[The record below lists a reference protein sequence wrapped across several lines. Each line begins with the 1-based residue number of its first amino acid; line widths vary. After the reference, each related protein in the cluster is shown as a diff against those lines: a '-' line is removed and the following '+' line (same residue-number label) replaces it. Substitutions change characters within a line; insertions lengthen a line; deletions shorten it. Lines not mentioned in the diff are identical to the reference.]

1 MIHWERQSRNTRSN
15 ESINWLFKYIL
26 NTIRMS
32 TYRYTPGSGL
42 CSLGVQIKNP
52 GPPGPPGPTGLQG
65 SPGNTGPTGPATPVT
80 HYVSSG
86 GTGYLMVNGG
96 TNGFTGNHYSEAI
109 ILGPSI
115 VTDFGKGATAS
126 SDPTIYVNADIIPTQ
141 SGVFNLG
148 SRSKPFKSMNVAA
161 QTIYV
166 GSSFMSTDSAG
177 NILLTS
183 TDGTSAVPSTNENFM
198 VAVGSDT
205 TSSIKYSTNGTTW
218 LNAVTGLSG
227 PTGSSPPFLTGNTVV
242 WTGNIW
248 VAGGQAS
255 SDIGSS
261 SILKSNNGK
270 EWFVPAITTDPFSQF
285 GQGVGQCLSIAYN
298 ASQAILIAVGTQGN
312 DAYTNNFNH
321 MFYSLDD
328 GNTWIPVNYTPNFPP
343 GGTTSLYAS
352 KVATD
357 GGNRW
362 FIIDTY
368 DNYGDNA
375 VLTSTDGIN
384 FYQSANI
391 GIYVPSS
398 LRYNGHYWLACG
410 GGFNGFFYSIVK
422 STDGGNSWNGVLSNL
437 PNGTAFFATDV
448 AWNGIYWVC
457 VGNGDASNLWTSQD
471 GDNWTNVAG
480 FEGVSFTTVTWNGEV
495 WVAGGKFPDAYDI
508 NGNLIPNPVSF
519 IVSYDTINWYSVS
532 GSPFSRNPLASASR
546 RVLPFGGPPPGTAG
560 SAGST
565 GPTGPQGPA
574 FTNWTPSSGDIKV
587 VGPTTIT
594 KTGGTSQ
601 AYIIS
606 AESFPTPTQGSYIEI
621 TAPTLG
627 ESGAE
632 IQLGFA
638 LLMNAFVVDLSYPN
652 VLTIVYYS
660 GMTNIQFNGTFT
672 PGDILAAYS
681 DGVNFY
687 ATQNGSVIAT
697 SPIGLT
703 GPIYGAMSMATPTQD
718 LTVNNLLFYPTG
730 TAGYSFTRWTSGSPN
745 LKIISPTAFTMTG
758 GATASSVSSVQSFP
772 TPTQG
777 SYLEI
782 VAPTL
787 AESGAEIQEILN
799 INKNTYY
806 IDLTYPNVLNVYDQN
821 GNTAYTG
828 TFTAGDI
835 LADYM
840 DGVNFNAIQNG
851 STIATFPIGNTGPV
865 SAEILM
871 VAPTQ
876 TLTVNNVLF
885 YPTGSSAPRGT
896 VIFYGYG
903 GPTGSTAYIPPGP
916 TGFGPTGY
924 TTLSRDFYFDRNSQ
938 TLYFYGDLLGM

>member
-1 MIHWERQSRNTRSN
+1 
-15 ESINWLFKYIL
+15 
-26 NTIRMS
+26 MS
-32 TYRYTPGSGL
+32 TYKYTPGSGL

-52 GPPGPPGPTGLQG
+52 GPPGPQGNPGPTGLQG
-65 SPGNTGPTGPATPVT
+65 PTGPTGSINVT

-96 TNGFTGNHYSEAI
+96 TNGFAGNHYSEAL

-115 VTDFGKGATAS
+115 VTDFGKGLTSS
-126 SDPTIYVNADIIPTQ
+126 SDPVIYVNADIIPTQ
-141 SGVFNLG
+141 HNTFNIG
-148 SRSKPFKSMNVAA
+148 TTGRQFKSLNVAA
-161 QTIYV
+161 KTIFV

-183 TDGTSAVPSTNENFM
+183 ADGTSAVPSTNENFM
-198 VAVGSDT
+198 VAVGLDNT
-205 TSSIKYSTNGTTW
+205 CPIKYSTNGTTW
-218 LNAVTGLSG
+218 VNAVSGPSG
-227 PTGSSPPFLTGNTVV
+227 PTGSAPLFLQGNTVV
-242 WTGNIW
+242 WTGSIW

-255 SDIGSS
+255 SMTGSS

-270 EWFVPAITTDPFSQF
+270 EWFVPAITTDPFSQL

-298 ASQAILIAVGTQGN
+298 ASQAILVAVGSQGN
-312 DAYTNNFNH
+312 DLYTNNFNH

-328 GNTWIPVNYTPNFPP
+328 GNTWTAVNVNYSYI
-343 GGTTSLYAS
+343 TTSILATT
-352 KVATD
+352 VATD
-357 GGNRW
+357 GANRW
-362 FIIDTY
+362 FIVDVL
-368 DNYGDNA
+368 DNYNDTA
-375 VLTSTDGIN
+375 VYTSTDGMN
-384 FYQSANI
+384 FSLTASI
-391 GIYVPSS
+391 GIYIVTA

-410 GGFNGFFYSIVK
+410 GGFNGYIYSITK
-422 STDGGNSWNGVLSNL
+422 STDGGNTWNGVLPNN
-437 PNGTAFFATDV
+437 PNGIQFFARDI

-457 VGNGDASNLWTSQD
+457 VGQGTGSNLWTSQD
-471 GDNWTNVAG
+471 GDNWTNIAG
-480 FEGVSFTTVTWNGEV
+480 FDNIQFNTVSWNGEV
-495 WVAGGKFPDAYDI
+495 WVAGGTFPITYDV
-508 NGNLIPNPVSF
+508 NGNPIDSTVSF

-532 GSPFSRNPLASASR
+532 GAAFTTYPIGSASR

-565 GPTGPQGPA
+565 GSTGPQGPA

-587 VGPTTIT
+587 VGPTT
-594 KTGGTSQ
+594 
-601 AYIIS
+601 
-606 AESFPTPTQGSYIEI
+606 
-621 TAPTLG
+621 
-627 ESGAE
+627 
-632 IQLGFA
+632 
-638 LLMNAFVVDLSYPN
+638 
-652 VLTIVYYS
+652 
-660 GMTNIQFNGTFT
+660 
-672 PGDILAAYS
+672 
-681 DGVNFY
+681 
-687 ATQNGSVIAT
+687 
-697 SPIGLT
+697 
-703 GPIYGAMSMATPTQD
+703 
-718 LTVNNLLFYPTG
+718 
-730 TAGYSFTRWTSGSPN
+730 
-745 LKIISPTAFTMTG
+745 FTMTG